1 MKVDALL
8 SSLFVLGLSTFT
20 LADSLSYDEN
30 YDNKSGS
37 LDTTACSDG
46 SNGLASSYPTFGDL
60 PKYPYIGGAA
70 AIKGWNSPNCGTC
83 WKLTYTNEKKKS
95 KSINV
100 LAVDVADDGF
110 NISLEAMNA
119 LTNNLATELGRI
131 DVKSVQVDASKCGL

>member
-1 MKVDALL
+1 MKFTAIL
-8 SSLFVLGLSTFT
+8 SSLFVLSLSTFT

-60 PKYPYIGGAA
+60 PKFPYIGGAA
-70 AIKGWNSPNCGTC
+70 AIKAWNSPNCGTC
-83 WKLTYTNEKKKS
+83 WKLTYTNDKKKS

-131 DVKSVQVDASKCGL
+131 DVKSEQVAASKCGL

>member
-1 MKVDALL
+1 MKFAALV
-8 SSLFVLGLSTFT
+8 FILGLSTFT

-37 LDTTACSDG
+37 LSTTACSDG
-46 SNGLASSYPTFGDL
+46 SNGLAKSYPTFGDL
-60 PKYPYIGGAA
+60 PKYPFIGGAS

-83 WKLTYTNEKKKS
+83 WKLTYTNDKKKS

-131 DVKSVQVDASKCGL
+131 NVESEQVAASKCGL